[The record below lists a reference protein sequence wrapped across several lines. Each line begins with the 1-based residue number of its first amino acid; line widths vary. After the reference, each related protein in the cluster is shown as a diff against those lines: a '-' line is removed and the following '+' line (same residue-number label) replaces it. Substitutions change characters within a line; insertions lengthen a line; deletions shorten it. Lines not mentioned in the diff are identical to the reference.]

1 MKILHLADTHIKNL
15 KFHDEY
21 NEIFNQIY
29 NIAREQKVDLIVH
42 CGDIAHTKTQISP
55 EFVDMASEFFKN
67 LASIAPTH
75 IILGNH
81 DVNLKNDSRQDSIS
95 PVIKALNLPN
105 LFLHKYSGEISIN
118 DQFSLNVLSII
129 DEDKWVKPSNAE
141 KINIGLYHGAISGI
155 TTDTGYQLE
164 SDVHLVD
171 VYEGHDYVFLG
182 DIHKTNQS
190 VDKEGKVRYP
200 GSTVQ
205 QGFAE
210 TDDKGFLIWDIKGKD
225 DFTCEHYAIKNPKP
239 YINIVLDDEGNIPE
253 CDIVVS
259 ARVRIIADK
268 SISLDKVK
276 KATEIV
282 KNKFQPESVTF
293 VNKANVNKNSQ
304 TASAITHEDNLRDLG
319 FQEKLIRE
327 YLKDYKTDEDII
339 LKVIELNKKFSSA
352 IEEGEET
359 YRNINWKLKSLEWDN
374 LFNYGE
380 GNKIDFASMNGIVG
394 IFGKNYTGKSSVVD
408 SLLYTIF
415 NTTSKNNRKNLNVI
429 NQNAESGFGKAIIDI
444 NGEEYVIDRKTE
456 KYFKKTKGVEV
467 IEAKTDVQFTTDSE
481 SLNGLARNDTDKN
494 IRRFFGTVDDFFL
507 TSMASQFGYLSFI
520 TEGSTNR
527 KQILAKFL
535 DLETFEK
542 KFKLAKEESS
552 ELKALL
558 KKLEGVNYEKDISIA
573 QEEIEK
579 INIELEQKKI
589 VVDDLKEKISM
600 LNQSMAELQ
609 LSINNMPTDI
619 IDYDTT
625 KQNLNKHMFRRDE
638 LTVSNKNMLEDNIK
652 KSSLLNEV
660 SNLLSSIDVEEI
672 SKKKEDLTTL
682 SGQIA
687 SFEKKYDSL
696 NNDVSNRNK
705 RIKLLNEIPCGDSFP
720 SCKFIKDAFTA
731 KDNYGNIVEEL
742 LEAERILANK
752 TTEKLSLEEDVIASN
767 RRLNTFTAKV
777 NSLKQDIYANELN
790 IEKNNSALHIIG
802 SSIQSLEEKLQKYE
816 ENKQKIQS
824 YQELLGKKANKNNI
838 LSNLNSDLRTV
849 EKELLE
855 LYKNH
860 GSITQKYEI
869 FVKQK
874 EELEKIRRDYAAYDL
889 FQACMHPNG
898 LSYEIIKSKLPDI
911 NQEIAKI
918 LANIVDFSI
927 YLENDDDKLDIMIK
941 HPKYD
946 ARPLEMGSG
955 AEKTLASTAVRLAL
969 ISVTTLPHPDF
980 FVMDEPGT
988 ALDAENLEGFVRILE
1003 LIKSYF
1009 KTVIL
1014 ISHLDSLKD
1023 CVDSQIVI
1031 DRKDGYAYI
1040 NQ

>member
-1 MKILHLADTHIKNL
+1 MRLLHLADTHIKNL
-15 KFHDEY
+15 KHHDEY
-21 NEIFNQIY
+21 AQIFNEIY
-29 NIAREQKVDLIVH
+29 RIAREQRVDLIIH

-75 IILGNH
+75 VILGNH

-95 PVIKALNLPN
+95 PIIKALNLSN

-210 TDDKGFLIWDIKGKD
+210 TDDKGFLIWDIKGKN
-225 DFTCEHYAIKNPKP
+225 DFTCEHHAIKNPKP
-239 YINIVLDDEGNIPE
+239 YINIVLDDEGNVPE
-253 CDIVVS
+253 YDIVIS

-268 SISLDKVK
+268 SVSLDKVK

-327 YLKDYKTDEDII
+327 YLKDYKADEEII
-339 LKVIELNKKFSSA
+339 VKVIELNKKFSSA

-408 SLLYTIF
+408 SLLYTVY

-429 NQNAESGFGKAIIDI
+429 NQNAEGGFGKAIIDI

-456 KYFKKTKGVEV
+456 KYLKKSKGVEV
-467 IEAKTDVQFTTDSE
+467 IEGKTDVQFTTDSE

-558 KKLEGVNYEKDISIA
+558 KKLEGVNYEKDISNA

-579 INIELEQKKI
+579 IEIELEQKKI
-589 VVDDLKEKISM
+589 VVDDLKEKIST

-619 IDYDTT
+619 IDYDNT
-625 KQNLNKHMFRRDE
+625 KENLNKHISRKE
-638 LTVSNKNMLEDNIK
+638 QLILSNKNMLEDNVK
-652 KSSLLNEV
+652 KTSLLDEL
-660 SNLLSSIDVEEI
+660 SKLLSLIDIEEL
-672 SKKKEDLTTL
+672 SKKKEELDLL
-682 SGQIA
+682 NNQIN

-720 SCKFIKDAFTA
+720 NCKFIKDAFTA
-731 KDNYGNIVEEL
+731 KENYENIVEQL
-742 LEAERILANK
+742 TEAQRILTDK
-752 TTEKLSLEEDVIASN
+752 TTEKSSLEEEVTASSK
-767 RRLNTFTAKV
+767 RLNTFTAKV
-777 NSLKQDIYANELN
+777 ANLKQDIAANELN
-790 IEKNNSALHIIG
+790 IEKNNSALHIID
-802 SSIQSLEEKLQKYE
+802 SSIQTLEEKLRKYE
-816 ENKQKIQS
+816 ENKQKIQN
-824 YQELLGKKANKNNI
+824 YQDLLGKKANKNKI
-838 LSNLNSDLRTV
+838 LSNLNDELRV
-849 EKELLE
+849 AERDLLE

-869 FVKQK
+869 SVKQK

-898 LSYEIIKSKLPDI
+898 LSYEIIKSKLPEI

-918 LANIVDFSI
+918 LSNIVDFSI

-955 AEKTLASTAVRLAL
+955 AEKTLASTAIRLAL
-969 ISVTTLPHPDF
+969 ISVTTLPRPDF
-980 FVMDEPGT
+980 FIMDEPGT

-1040 NQ
+1040 YQ

>member
-15 KFHDEY
+15 KYHDEY
-21 NEIFNQIY
+21 RQIFNEIY
-29 NIAREQKVDLIVH
+29 KIAREQKVELIIH

-55 EFVDMASEFFKN
+55 EFVEMAGDFFSN

-81 DVNLKNDSRQDSIS
+81 DVNLKNESRQDSIS
-95 PVIKALNLPN
+95 PIIKALNLPN
-105 LFLHKYSGEISIN
+105 LFLHKYSGEVSIN
-118 DQFSLNVLSII
+118 DHFSLNVLSII

-171 VYEGHDYVFLG
+171 VYDGHDYVFLG

-210 TDDKGFLIWDIKGKD
+210 TNDKGFLIWDIQSKN
-225 DFTCEHYAIKNPKP
+225 DFTCTHYAIKNPKP
-239 YINIVLDDEGNIPE
+239 YI
-253 CDIVVS
+253 DIILGDQGEVPSVDIAPN
-259 ARVRIIADK
+259 ARIRIIADK
-268 SISLDKVK
+268 SISLDKIK
-276 KATEIV
+276 KATDIV
-282 KNKFQPESVTF
+282 KNSFNPESVSF
-293 VNKANVNKNSQ
+293 VSKAIISKNN
-304 TASAITHEDNLRDLG
+304 TASTILDNQDNLRDLG
-319 FQEKLIRE
+319 VQEKLIRN
-327 YLKDYKTDEDII
+327 YLKEYKAEEDIL
-339 LKVIELNKKFSSA
+339 LKVLELNKKFSSA
-352 IEEGEET
+352 IEDGEET

-380 GNKIDFASMNGIVG
+380 GNKIDFSNLNGIVG
-394 IFGKNYTGKSSVVD
+394 IFGKNYSGKSSVID
-408 SLLYTIF
+408 GLLYTVF

-429 NQNAESGFGKAIIDI
+429 NQNAESAFGKATIDI
-444 NGEEYVIDRKTE
+444 DGEEYIIDRKSE
-456 KYFKKTKGVEV
+456 KYIKKTKGVEV

-542 KFKLAKEESS
+542 KFKMAKEESS
-552 ELKALL
+552 ELKTLL
-558 KKLEGVNYEKDISIA
+558 KKLEGVNYEKDISLA
-573 QEEIEK
+573 QDEISK
-579 INIELEQKKI
+579 IEMEIQSKKVSI
-589 VVDDLKEKISM
+589 DDLKEKISIA
-600 LNQSMAELQ
+600 NQAIAELQ
-609 LSINNMPTDI
+609 VAISSMPTEV
-619 IDYDTT
+619 IDYKMTETSLHNYLGKQKELLDT
-625 KQNLNKHMFRRDE
+625 
-638 LTVSNKNMLEDNIK
+638 NIK
-652 KSSLLNEV
+652 VEIDTEKKNTLLNEIN
-660 SNLLSSIDVEEI
+660 NLISSINEEELRKKDAELVSL
-672 SKKKEDLTTL
+672 SKEVNAL
-682 SGQIA
+682 
-687 SFEKKYDSL
+687 EKKYSL
-696 NNDVSNRNK
+696 LSGELSTRDNK
-705 RIKLLNEIPCGDSFP
+705 IKLLNEIPCGDSFP
-720 SCKFIKDAFTA
+720 SCKFIKDAFAA
-731 KDNYGNIVEEL
+731 KEGYKGIFEETIEL
-742 LEAERILANK
+742 G
-752 TTEKLSLEEDVIASN
+752 
-767 RRLNTFTAKV
+767 
-777 NSLKQDIYANELN
+777 NSLNEKRSSAISLDEENREQNDRFKSLVQKSLILKEFIAKNELT
-790 IEKNNSALHIIG
+790 IEKNRGSLHIIEG
-802 SSIQSLEEKLQKYE
+802 NIQSLQKKLEEYE
-816 ENKQKIQS
+816 KNKQKIES
-824 YQELLGKKANKNNI
+824 FQELLSKKDNKNNI
-838 LSNLNSDLRTV
+838 LLSLNKNLSV
-849 EKELLE
+849 IEKELLE

-874 EELEKIRRDYAAYDL
+874 EELEQIRKDYAAYEL
-889 FQACMHPNG
+889 YLSCMHPNG

-911 NQEIAKI
+911 NQEISKI
-918 LANIVDFSI
+918 LSNVVDFSI

-955 AEKTLASTAVRLAL
+955 AEKTLASTAIRLAL
-969 ISVTTLPHPDF
+969 ISVTTLPRPDF
-980 FVMDEPGT
+980 FVKDEPGT
-988 ALDAENLEGFVRILE
+988 ALDAENLDGFIKILE
-1003 LIKSYF
+1003 LIKGYF

-1023 CVDSQIVI
+1023 CVDTQIVI
-1031 DRKDGYAYI
+1031 EQKDGYAFI

>member
-21 NEIFNQIY
+21 TEIFNQIY

-105 LFLHKYSGEISIN
+105 LLLHKYSGEISID

-182 DIHKTNQS
+182 DIHKTNQT

-239 YINIVLDDEGNIPE
+239 YVNIVLDDEGNIPE

-304 TASAITHEDNLRDLG
+304 TASTITHEDNLRDLG

-408 SLLYTIF
+408 SLLYTVF

-456 KYFKKTKGVEV
+456 KYFKKSKGVEI

-573 QEEIEK
+573 QDEIEK

-625 KQNLNKHMFRRDE
+625 KENLNKHISRRDE
-638 LTVSNKNMLEDNIK
+638 LIVCNKNISEDNIK

-672 SKKKEDLTTL
+672 SKKKEELTTL
-682 SGQIA
+682 SVQIT

-731 KDNYGNIVEEL
+731 KDNYDNIVEDL
-742 LEAERILANK
+742 IEAERILADK
-752 TTEKLSLEEDVIASN
+752 TTEKLSLEEDVVASN
-767 RRLNTFTAKV
+767 KRFNTFTAKV
-777 NSLKQDIYANELN
+777 NNLKQDISSNELN
-790 IEKNNSALHIIG
+790 IEKNNSALHIIN

-824 YQELLGKKANKNNI
+824 YQDLLGKKANKNNI
-838 LSNLNSDLRTV
+838 LSSFNNQLRIT

-898 LSYEIIKSKLPDI
+898 LSYEIIKSKLPEI

-955 AEKTLASTAVRLAL
+955 AEKTLASTAIRLAL

>member
-15 KFHDEY
+15 KHHDEY
-21 NEIFNQIY
+21 NFIFNEIY
-29 NIAREQKVDLIVH
+29 KIAREQNIDLIIH

-81 DVNLKNDSRQDSIS
+81 DVNLKNDSRQDSIT
-95 PVIKALNLPN
+95 PIINALNLPN

-118 DQFSLNVLSII
+118 DQISLNVLSII

-171 VYEGHDYVFLG
+171 VYDGHDYVFLG
-182 DIHKTNQS
+182 DIHKTNQA

-210 TDDKGFLIWDIKGKD
+210 TDDKGFLIWDIQSKTE
-225 DFTCEHYAIKNPKP
+225 FNCTHYAIKNPKP
-239 YINIVLDDEGNIPE
+239 YVNIILGDSGELPSVDVAAN
-253 CDIVVS
+253 
-259 ARVRIIADK
+259 ARIRIIADK
-268 SISLDKVK
+268 SISLDKIK
-276 KATEIV
+276 KATDIV
-282 KNKFQPESVTF
+282 KNKFNPESVAF
-293 VNKANVNKNSQ
+293 ISKALNTKNSV
-304 TASAITHEDNLRDLG
+304 ASSIINHEDNLRDLG
-319 FQEKLIRE
+319 FQEKLIRDF
-327 YLKDYKTDEDII
+327 LKDYKADEDIL
-339 LKVIELNKKFSSA
+339 LKVLELNKKFSSA

-380 GNKIDFASMNGIVG
+380 GNKIDFSNLNGIVG
-394 IFGKNYTGKSSVVD
+394 IFGKNYSGKSSVID
-408 SLLYTIF
+408 GLLYTIF

-429 NQNAESGFGKAIIDI
+429 NQNAESGFGKATIDI
-444 NGEEYVIDRKTE
+444 DGEEYVIDRKSE
-456 KYFKKTKGVEV
+456 KYIKKSKGVEV
-467 IEAKTDVQFTTDSE
+467 LEAKTDVQFTTDSE
-481 SLNGLARNDTDKN
+481 SLNGLARNDTDKT

-552 ELKALL
+552 ELKTLL
-558 KKLEGVNYEKDISIA
+558 KKLEGVNYEKDINLA
-573 QEEIEK
+573 QEEISK
-579 INIELEQKKI
+579 IEIDIENKKVFI
-589 VVDDLKEKISM
+589 EDLKNKISIA
-600 LNQSMAELQ
+600 NQALAELHVAISSMSTDLINYSDIQ
-609 LSINNMPTDI
+609 KSLNENTEKQKNLLEINNNLQNDI
-619 IDYDTT
+619 NKKNSLFAEINVLLSNIDEEELRKKD
-625 KQNLNKHMFRRDE
+625 NEISLINK
-638 LTVSNKNMLEDNIK
+638 
-652 KSSLLNEV
+652 EV
-660 SNLLSSIDVEEI
+660 SAL
-672 SKKKEDLTTL
+672 
-682 SGQIA
+682 
-687 SFEKKYDSL
+687 EKKYSL
-696 NNDVSNRNK
+696 LSNDLSNRDNK
-705 RIKLLNEIPCGDSFP
+705 IKLLNEIPCGDSYP
-720 SCKFIKDAFTA
+720 TCKFIKDAFAA
-731 KDNYGNIVEEL
+731 KDGYASIFNENIEIGNYLNEKRSLALALDEETKEQSDRFKSLSNKSSL
-742 LEAERILANK
+742 LKE
-752 TTEKLSLEEDVIASN
+752 SIA
-767 RRLNTFTAKV
+767 K
-777 NSLKQDIYANELN
+777 NELA
-790 IEKNNSALHIIG
+790 IEKNRSSLHVIETNIHTL
-802 SSIQSLEEKLQKYE
+802 QKKLEEYE
-816 ENKQKIQS
+816 KNKQKINK
-824 YQELLGKKANKNNI
+824 YEELIAKKHNKNNI
-838 LSNLNSDLRTV
+838 LSSLSKELSLL

-860 GSITQKYEI
+860 GSLTQKYDI

-874 EELEKIRRDYAAYDL
+874 QELEQIRKDYAAYDL
-889 FQACMHPNG
+889 YLSCMHPNG

-918 LANIVDFSI
+918 LSNIVDFSI
-927 YLENDDDKLDIMIK
+927 YLVNDDDKLDIMIK
-941 HPKYD
+941 HPKYEE
-946 ARPLEMGSG
+946 RPLEMGSG
-955 AEKTLASTAVRLAL
+955 AEKTLASTAIRLAL
-969 ISVTTLPHPDF
+969 ISVTTLPKPDI

-988 ALDAENLEGFVRILE
+988 ALDAENLEGFIKILE
-1003 LIKSYF
+1003 LIKGYF

-1023 CVDSQIVI
+1023 CVDTQIVI
-1031 DRKDGYAYI
+1031 EQKDGYAFI